1 MFLSTRDG
9 FLNHCPVKPFVIN
22 LDFFVFILF
31 YFFLWSF
38 KANCDISIVS
48 IDILVFLYVLQHGW

>member
-31 YFFLWSF
+31 YFF
-38 KANCDISIVS
+38 CRVS
-48 IDILVFLYVLQHGW
+48 RQTVILVLLVLIY

>member
-22 LDFFVFILF
+22 LDFFVF
-31 YFFLWSF
+31 YFIFF
-38 KANCDISIVS
+38 CGVS
-48 IDILVFLYVLQHGW
+48 RQTVILVLLVLIY